1 MLSRARHDV
10 LAVADSNIFVGHD
23 YLATV
28 TSPLLDQNVGL
39 VTCICR
45 GVPTQYI
52 CSRLSA
58 MAINEWYVP
67 SVLFAWL
74 FGYRGYVSRHSLCL
88 RRHTLE
94 AIGGRKASASHFALD
109 HRLGNLIREQGQ
121 RVVLS
126 PHVLTMQRHE
136 PKLQS
141 LARHEVRW
149 MRLIRVLRPRSFRLL
164 FITFSVPL
172 ALIGVVLSAAQPSL
186 AALAVALF
194 QTTVLTRLALHFV
207 NRLLGERPAVREF
220 WLLPVRDLLI
230 CWAWRRVFFTLR
242 VNSAAAMKA
251 LPRAPTAPPPFRR
264 G

>member
-1 MLSRARHDV
+1 MVRAVGALR
-10 LAVADSNIFVGHD
+10 VAFR
-23 YLATV
+23 L
-28 TSPLLDQNVGL
+28 PRL
-39 VTCICR
+39 
-45 GVPTQYI
+45 
-52 CSRLSA
+52 RLSSFLMSA
-58 MAINEWYVP
+58 AAYLRSDRRPE
-67 SVLFAWL
+67 
-74 FGYRGYVSRHSLCL
+74 GERESLC
-88 RRHTLE
+88 T
-94 AIGGRKASASHFALD
+94 GPST
-109 HRLGNLIREQGQ
+109 GQ
-121 RVVLS
+121 SDSRTGTARGAV

-220 WLLPVRDLLI
+220 WLLRCGI
-230 CWAWRRVFFTLR
+230 Y
-242 VNSAAAMKA
+242 
-251 LPRAPTAPPPFRR
+251 
-264 G
+264 